1 MHTAPTL
8 ACVYKC
14 MCRYSQAK
22 ATVKKTI
29 FNDEKKLDIRQNLKI
44 CLLSKPLS
52 KYLREKYH

>member
-1 MHTAPTL
+1 MRAAPTL
-8 ACVYKC
+8 TCADKC
-14 MCRYSQAK
+14 MCRHSQAK

>member
-1 MHTAPTL
+1 MHAAPTL
-8 ACVYKC
+8 ARVDKR

-44 CLLSKPLS
+44 CLVIRPLS